1 MPHRTLMTLAALAG
15 LLAMAGCVANPQ
27 LPGPTPIAPVA
38 GPLATLDPRLSA
50 AARPIAFGKAG
61 DAQAGGELFQK
72 TCSACHGPEGVGL
85 TAPSLK
91 TSTFVAGASDQELFD
106 TIAKGRIEKGMP
118 AWSSAFGGL
127 LSDDQILALVA
138 YLRGL
143 QK

>member
-15 LLAMAGCVANPQ
+15 LLAMVACVANPQ
-27 LPGPTPIAPVA
+27 LPAPTPIPPAA
-38 GPLATLDPRLSA
+38 GPPATLDPRLSVS
-50 AARPIAFGKAG
+50 ARPIAFGDAG
-61 DAQAGGELFQK
+61 DERAGGDLFQQ

-91 TSTFVAGASDQELFD
+91 TSTFVAGASDQEVFD

-118 AWSSAFGGL
+118 PWSSGYGGL
-127 LSDDQILALVA
+127 LSDEQILALVA
-138 YLRGL
+138 YVREL